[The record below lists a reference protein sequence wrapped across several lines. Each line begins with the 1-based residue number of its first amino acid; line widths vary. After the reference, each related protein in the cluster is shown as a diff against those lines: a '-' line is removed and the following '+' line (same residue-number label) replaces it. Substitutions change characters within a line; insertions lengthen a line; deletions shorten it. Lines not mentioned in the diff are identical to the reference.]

1 MQRKRELKKE
11 RQKVIDMKKGEFYVF
26 CVNNDGKKE
35 VQTRRGYIDEEHNI
49 AYSHIGKLSKNGEL
63 VEFDLG
69 FWNATDLVS
78 GIIMAKGNTKKECI
92 ENAIKNIPML
102 NEAWRGKQSYGD
114 LVEEFKRLKAEKGIF
129 N

>member
-1 MQRKRELKKE
+1 
-11 RQKVIDMKKGEFYVF
+11 MKKGEFYVF

-35 VQTRRGYIDEEHNI
+35 VQTRRGYIDEENNI
-49 AYSHIGKLSKNGEL
+49 AYSHIGKLLKDGEL
-63 VEFDLG
+63 VEFDLD

-78 GIIMAKGNTKKECI
+78 GMIMAKGNTKKECI